1 MKHLIFLR
9 SHYEHLIVLEGLTE
23 MIVTFSYFGDQ
34 LLPTPNRPS
43 IFLKSEKKNVK
54 KVLM

>member
-23 MIVTFSYFGDQ
+23 MIVTFSDFGDQ